1 MIYSSIYNWN
11 TFDLIIIIE
20 LLTILVLNKSHEQ
33 KDTTYFYV
41 SGISYRLFYYGR
53 IGIFCNCF
61 VKSYFYASMHDKQT
75 ILLYSIFILF
85 HGITYYF
92 LQKPPLS
99 SQFRVNLSRFYHHFP
114 WEIWIGNKMI
124 IFYYLCYLFQRHNQN

>member
-1 MIYSSIYNWN
+1 MIYNFIYNLN
-11 TFDLIIIIE
+11 IFDLIIIIE
-20 LLTILVLNKSHEQ
+20 PLTVLVPNKSREQ

-41 SGISYRLFYYGR
+41 LGISYRLFYYGR
-53 IGIFCNCF
+53 IRIFCNCF

-92 LQKPPLS
+92 LQKPRLS

-114 WEIWIGNKMI
+114 WEI
-124 IFYYLCYLFQRHNQN
+124 